1 MKHKYIVNFNTTEDR
16 AERRAI
22 MIAESEQEVTSTLFE
37 EFEDLG
43 QELKIISI
51 REDNPTPN
59 FVLDF

>member
-1 MKHKYIVNFNTTEDR
+1 MKHKYIVNFSTTEDR
-16 AERRAI
+16 NERRAI
-22 MIAESEQEVTSTLFE
+22 MIAETEQEATSTLIE

-51 REDNPTPN
+51 RESNPTPN